1 MNTRDIT
8 SYAKALKVLKEVA
21 GVQSELDRQEQ
32 QARIDNLRKQADADK
47 TKDRTITVVLG
58 NAKDYVG

>member
-32 QARIDNLRKQADADK
+32 QARIDNLRKQADSDK
-47 TKDRTITVVLG
+47 TKDKTITVVLG